1 MCWTWSRLPWYGPLS
16 PLAARFLPARWPPSC
31 RRRERLV
38 ADLVVRGGT
47 VVTETWSG
55 RATILIADG
64 RIAGIYGP
72 EEQPASGRRRRVV
85 DADGRFVLPGGRSAR
100 PRWHAPR

>member
-1 MCWTWSRLPWYGPLS
+1 M
-16 PLAARFLPARWPPSC
+16 
-31 RRRERLV
+31 

-85 DADGRFVLPGGRSAR
+85 EQGAEL
-100 PRWHAPR
+100 